1 MPEIAF
7 CVPAEPTGADSSRK
21 DANTSSGL
29 WPIRHRNDHAS
40 LRGLFREEPSTLIAK
55 YGEKTRPW
63 PPIFQ
68 FIRAI
73 RNFISHSSGKVHFD
87 YKNDPAVSWHH
98 LRYSVKDEGRQVIG
112 GDIDIAELIIL
123 LVEFGDALDR
133 E

>member
-7 CVPAEPTGADSSRK
+7 AFQPNRPEPIAPGKTQTLVPGYGRYVIETITPVYVDFFEKNRRS
-21 DANTSSGL
+21 
-29 WPIRHRNDHAS
+29 
-40 LRGLFREEPSTLIAK
+40 LIAK
-55 YGEKTRPW
+55 YGEKTRQW

-123 LVEFGDALDR
+123 LVEFGDALDG